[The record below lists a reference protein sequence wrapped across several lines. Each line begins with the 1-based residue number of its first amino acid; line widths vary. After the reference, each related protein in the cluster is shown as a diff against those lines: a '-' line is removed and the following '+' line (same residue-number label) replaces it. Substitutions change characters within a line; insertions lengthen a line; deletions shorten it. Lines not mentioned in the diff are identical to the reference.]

1 MTFAFALPTPSV
13 AIAGNPDRFPVRRIW
28 CVGRNYADHA
38 REMGFSERELPF
50 FFAKPADAVVSGGGA
65 VRVPPLTANYQH
77 EIELVV
83 AIGKAGAQIPADQAS
98 AHIFG
103 YAVGLDMTRRDL
115 QFDLR
120 EHKRPWEMAK
130 AFDQSAPIGAIH
142 CVSETGLIDSGEI
155 WLRVNGAERQRSDI
169 GELIWAVPEI
179 IAKLSEYVELAAGDL
194 IFTGTPA
201 GVSKVQAGDV
211 LVGGIAGLGELQIS
225 LI

>member
-1 MTFAFALPTPSV
+1 MALVFTLPTPSV
-13 AIAGNPDRFPVRRIW
+13 AIAGTSDRFPVRRIW

-50 FFAKPADAVVSGGGA
+50 FFAKPADAIVPGGGA

-83 AIGKAGAQIPADQAS
+83 AIGSAGAQIRVAGAG

-130 AFDQSAPIGAIH
+130 AFDQSAPIGDIH
-142 CVSETGLIDSGEI
+142 RVGETGLIDHGEI
-155 WLRVNGAERQRSDI
+155 WLRVNGTERQRGDI
-169 GELIWAVPEI
+169 ADLIWAVPEI
-179 IAKLSEYVELAAGDL
+179 IAKLSEYVELAPGDL

-201 GVSKVQAGDV
+201 GVGKVQAGDV
-211 LVGGIAGLGELQIS
+211 LLGGIAGLGELQVS
-225 LI
+225 LL

>member
-13 AIAGNPDRFPVRRIW
+13 AIAGGSERYPVRRIW
-28 CVGRNYADHA
+28 CVARNYAEHA

-50 FFAKPADAVVSGGGA
+50 FFAKPADAVVPGGGP
-65 VRVPPLTANYQH
+65 VRVPPLTANLQH

-83 AIGKAGAQIPADQAS
+83 AIGKAGADIPVAEAN

-115 QFDLR
+115 QLDLR

-130 AFDQSAPIGAIH
+130 AFDQSAPISAIH
-142 CVSETGLIDSGEI
+142 RVGETGLIESGEI
-155 WLRVNGAERQRSDI
+155 WLSVNGIERQRGDI
-169 GELIWAVPEI
+169 NQLIWSVPEV
-179 IAKLSEYVELAAGDL
+179 IAKLSEYVELAPGDL

-201 GVSKVQAGDV
+201 GVGKVQAGDV
-211 LVGGIAGLGELQIS
+211 LVGKVAGLDELQIS
-225 LI
+225 LV